1 VVVIGGVTAK
11 LTARLAELIGQDAQ
25 MPQNAGGS
33 LLGPDNPALTAWCRR
48 QTVGDI
54 CDKLVAIGIPLAPV
68 LTIPQV
74 VKDPHLWA

>member
-1 VVVIGGVTAK
+1 
-11 LTARLAELIGQDAQ
+11 